1 VRTPSLEHREKHSE
15 QKKVEKQV
23 KNRFPVF
30 WQFAGSAIQSCTMVL
45 AGLASESR
53 RMVYSA
59 AHERKVCLTG
69 AELGTARCM
78 GAVAHQIG
86 SSNV

>member
-1 VRTPSLEHREKHSE
+1 MQE
-15 QKKVEKQV
+15 QV
-23 KNRFPVF
+23 KNRTPVF

-53 RMVYSA
+53 RMVCSA
-59 AHERKVCLTG
+59 AHEGKVCLTR
-69 AELGTARCM
+69 AEPGTPRCT